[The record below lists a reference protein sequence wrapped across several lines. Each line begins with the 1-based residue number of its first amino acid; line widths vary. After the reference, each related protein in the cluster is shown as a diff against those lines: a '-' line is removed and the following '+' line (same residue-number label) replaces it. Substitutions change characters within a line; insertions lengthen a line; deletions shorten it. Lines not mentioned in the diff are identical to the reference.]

1 MKKKLGFIL
10 MEKVLNISSKFV
22 FLSIFCLCWLPIK
35 AKSIVDQSAFIYEN
49 TLYTL
54 HDVKPYLIVQQRLEG
69 KNNFSFDKNAYQKA
83 IDTMVQDFVIKDYLN
98 KVDSGD
104 ENESMKL
111 EKNFKEIMTP
121 KFIQLATEQGQTE
134 AAIKKAFFQ
143 EYDKEKFIR
152 DSIAFRARVSKEDV
166 ENYYLAHKQDF
177 INQDKQEAL
186 TKIEKA
192 LKKSELALEYKQWLN
207 RQIAR
212 KKIYLFSLDE

>member
-1 MKKKLGFIL
+1 M
-10 MEKVLNISSKFV
+10 
-22 FLSIFCLCWLPIK
+22 PIK
-35 AKSIVDQSAFIYEN
+35 AKTIVDQSTLIYEN

-54 HDVKPYLIVQQRLEG
+54 HDVKAYLIVQQLLDG
-69 KNNFSFDKNAYQKA
+69 KDNFTFDKSAYQKA

-104 ENESMKL
+104 EKENIKI
-111 EKNFKEIMTP
+111 EKKFKEIMTP
-121 KFIQLATEQGQTE
+121 KVLQLIAAQGQTE

-166 ENYYLAHKQDF
+166 ERYYLAHQQDF
-177 INQDKQEAL
+177 KNQDKQEAL
-186 TKIEKA
+186 IKIEQA
-192 LKKSELALEYKQWLN
+192 LKKSELALEYKQWLS
-207 RQIAR
+207 RQLAR